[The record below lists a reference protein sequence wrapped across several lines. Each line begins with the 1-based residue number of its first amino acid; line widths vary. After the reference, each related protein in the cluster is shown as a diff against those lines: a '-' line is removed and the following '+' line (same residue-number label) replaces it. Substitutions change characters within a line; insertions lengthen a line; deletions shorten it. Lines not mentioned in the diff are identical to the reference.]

1 MSYLEEERALGGRA
15 EGIWSFSANTQYS
28 LLLIVHEMFAFII
41 EYFYILVGKNKIEIL
56 TGDEQNS
63 MSHGPVQIIL
73 TNQDKFSDEASSLCK
88 VIRETS
94 DR

>member
-1 MSYLEEERALGGRA
+1 
-15 EGIWSFSANTQYS
+15 
-28 LLLIVHEMFAFII
+28 MFAFIM

-56 TGDEQNS
+56 TGDEQNC

-94 DR
+94 DK